1 MSKAR
6 TLANKART
14 VLQSA
19 WGEIASIPS
28 ADLETTH
35 FVEDPE
41 LERIINEL
49 VNARTKALRYAALNQ
64 ILAKATEHGLNC
76 LALQAG
82 ARLKEAFDARSL
94 CKQVVVPFEREHF
107 GGALGGS
114 TDPYVSKPL
123 RRAKISLAPN
133 VIRQIKYKEEWRKLH
148 VLLCTVEERNDSDF
162 TQRVLKQILLEI
174 RKLISQQSLSLPEG
188 ISAEQTRAILSEYLA
203 RSTLGLGPQAVA
215 YSLLEVFNERTRT
228 YQEVTSASPTAADAP
243 TGRVGDIECKDEK
256 GALRL
261 VVCVTQRLDLQKLKY
276 ELRKCKERGV
286 ANALFLASEIA
297 VDRREAYEEASKY
310 GVNAAIYDLV
320 DFVLTI
326 TVLLNSEMRKRLI
339 EQITRVLQH
348 WGGASAVREF
358 NEVVTRTL
366 QKMQQ

>member
-1 MSKAR
+1 MSKPKA
-6 TLANKART
+6 LVNKART

-19 WGEIASIPS
+19 WEKIASIPP

-35 FVEDPE
+35 FVEDPK
-41 LERIINEL
+41 LERIINGL

-82 ARLKEAFDARSL
+82 ARLKGAFDARSL

-107 GGALGGS
+107 GGALWVS

-123 RRAKISLAPN
+123 RRAKISLVPN

-148 VLLCTVEERNDSDF
+148 ALLSAVEERNDLEF

-174 RKLISQQSLSLPEG
+174 RKLISQQPLSLPGG

-215 YSLLEVFNERTRT
+215 YSLLEVFNRRTGT
-228 YQEVTSASPTAADAP
+228 YQEVTSASPTAADTPA
-243 TGRVGDIECKDEK
+243 GRVADIECKDEK

-261 VVCVTQRLDLQKLKY
+261 AVYVTQRLDLQKLEY
-276 ELRKCKERGV
+276 ELRKCKESGV

-297 VDRREAYEEASKY
+297 VGRREAYEEASEY

-326 TVLLNSEMRKRLI
+326 TVLLNSEMRRELI
-339 EQITRVLQH
+339 EQITIVLQN
-348 WGGASAVREF
+348 WGGAGAVREF

-366 QKMQQ
+366 QEMQ